1 MPSDLEAVGVAEMRG
16 WWPAV
21 AHWEVPYHLVAY
33 APFEETGRADPS
45 QEVAADPDHRQ
56 DFGAPL

>member
-1 MPSDLEAVGVAEMRG
+1 MEAVGVAEMRG